1 MITYRCKVSCDIP
14 SRGSE
19 SPSKREWLITHARL
33 KARGSHLLLPPF
45 PPMTLRYI
53 SIAPRSYCT
62 TSRKVRPFVD
72 PLRLRIIAIQSITRS
87 LSRFLVDSEQTDGRT
102 VASPRGF
109 APIPR
114 NQHKLGPRYETLRR
128 PTRAC
133 GSPRYPRYHR
143 HSWRESHV
151 VRRGV
156 VVAQG
161 PDPSYKRRSTAA
173 TAVRLRPL

>member
-1 MITYRCKVSCDIP
+1 MTFVARQRLGISKQTRVINHARSSQSPRFTSSSSFFPSCDPTLYFNRFQEVIARH
-14 SRGSE
+14 RG
-19 SPSKREWLITHARL
+19 RW
-33 KARGSHLLLPPF
+33 G
-45 PPMTLRYI
+45 
-53 SIAPRSYCT
+53 
-62 TSRKVRPFVD
+62 PFVD
-72 PLRLRIIAIQSITRS
+72 PLRLRIIAFRSITRS
-87 LSRFLVDSEQTDGRT
+87 LSRFLVDSKQTDGRT

-133 GSPRYPRYHR
+133 GSPRYPRYASTPAR
-143 HSWRESHV
+143 SWRESHI

-161 PDPSYKRRSTAA
+161 SDPSYKRRSAA